1 MTTDLGLTIAFAPAL
16 AGVVLMTVGTTASV
30 WYGRVRAARQVMR
43 AEVEVAGE
51 SNDLG
56 DSSDSSASPFHLTI
70 DPAAMAQLAAASDQ
84 FFDEGLRSE
93 LVKLE
98 AREVLRDLGD
108 ALGLEPAE
116 VGSRSALL
124 EALARERAQVA
135 RELEVVERV
144 EREVEELQ
152 RLWQR

>member
-16 AGVVLMTVGTTASV
+16 AGVVLMTVGTTVSV
-30 WYGRVRAARQVMR
+30 WYGRIRAGAGARTVVG
-43 AEVEVAGE
+43 EEKDDYVAA
-51 SNDLG
+51 
-56 DSSDSSASPFHLTI
+56 DSSDSPASSPFHLTI
-70 DPAAMAQLAAASDQ
+70 DPTAMAQLAAASDQ
-84 FFDEGLRSE
+84 FFDEALRPE

-108 ALGLEPAE
+108 ALGLEPVE
-116 VGSRSALL
+116 LGSRSALL

-135 RELEVVERV
+135 RELEVVERG